1 MNIACCSNEKR
12 SHPIAYCSEAYQTH
26 SFIHSF
32 HSSSSHVQFYFF
44 MDCCHSGNFCQIV
57 VCLMMWIIHYNPH
70 HRFEHAII
78 RSSNS
83 WKYSYMAFLGI
94 LISTKKQVLFSYF
107 TQSQADFL
115 KSRLLK
121 FSYQAGAKICYHL
134 TPCNHIS
141 SDWLKN
147 LLYEFLSATIIYFL
161 EKNKVQQ
168 LLRESCIVQ
177 NFVL

>member
-1 MNIACCSNEKR
+1 
-12 SHPIAYCSEAYQTH
+12 
-26 SFIHSF
+26 
-32 HSSSSHVQFYFF
+32 
-44 MDCCHSGNFCQIV
+44 
-57 VCLMMWIIHYNPH
+57 
-70 HRFEHAII
+70 
-78 RSSNS
+78 
-83 WKYSYMAFLGI
+83 MAFLGI

-147 LLYEFLSATIIYFL
+147 LLYEFLSAARPLYFSVFL

-168 LLRESCIVQ
+168 LLRKSCIVQ
-177 NFVL
+177 NFVLLMSTRMTGVPSIPSFNRRLCMCQWFNIVNGTTVIELVSSSSCVRLLLNLSFSSSS

>member
-1 MNIACCSNEKR
+1 
-12 SHPIAYCSEAYQTH
+12 
-26 SFIHSF
+26 
-32 HSSSSHVQFYFF
+32 
-44 MDCCHSGNFCQIV
+44 
-57 VCLMMWIIHYNPH
+57 MMWIIHYNPH

-147 LLYEFLSATIIYFL
+147 LLYEFLSANLYTQGYAEVSFFDFPFRQFTFFQRVSNQRSFSFPLRGWSLLNVVLLVFL
-161 EKNKVQQ
+161 
-168 LLRESCIVQ
+168 
-177 NFVL
+177 